1 MGDGTRD
8 DLYIDP
14 DDDDGG
20 SGSGDEEPDVD
31 PDQIGVDDYTD
42 SPPTDESPAEEE
54 PSEDSGTPS
63 TPTTPSGTG
72 DSGGGGRGG
81 GGGVIGIPEGGD
93 VGGDSP
99 DEPGEE
105 AETDETEE
113 PQETETPDEK
123 PEENEAEDEDED
135 DDDEEEQEP
144 KVVQYSDPWDNV
156 GWGLYPIML
165 KIEERYGHEVGTDYQ
180 LVPVREFDDPDE
192 MASKWERDS
201 LRHKMSIDVSV
212 WDENPPESTELA
224 NRAYLAAMQQGPNA
238 AQRYLRR
245 LRMATMVEG
254 TNIEDKESLFE
265 LAKNAGLDIDR
276 LEDAWDD
283 VKPLQ
288 TKRDPSPPFTKFHV
302 DGEEVTQPGY
312 LHYDDIVDIFD
323 QAGIDDEE
331 PQPLSG
337 FVTEHGPATT
347 KEVMTVYEWSQE
359 RAEEE
364 LQQREE
370 IVPIEIGVETFWA
383 RHKQANSG
391 G

>member
-1 MGDGTRD
+1 MGDGTTD

-31 PDQIGVDDYTD
+31 PDQTGVDDYGD
-42 SPPTDESPAEEE
+42 SPPTEDSPSEEE
-54 PSEDSGTPS
+54 PSEDSGTSS
-63 TPTTPSGTG
+63 TPTTPPGTG
-72 DSGGGGRGG
+72 GDGGGGG
-81 GGGVIGIPEGGD
+81 GGGVIGIPEGVD

-105 AETDETEE
+105 AEPNEPEE
-113 PQETETPDEK
+113 PQEPETPDEEPE
-123 PEENEAEDEDED
+123 PEEDESEDEDED

-144 KVVQYSDPWDNV
+144 MVVQYSDPWDNV

-165 KIEERYGHEVGTDYQ
+165 KIEERYGNEVDTDYR
-180 LVPVREFDDPDE
+180 LVPVREFDNPDE
-192 MASKWERDS
+192 MTSKWEQDS
-201 LRHKMSIDVSV
+201 LRHKMPIDASV
-212 WDENPPESTELA
+212 WEENPPESTELA
-224 NRAYLAAMQQGPNA
+224 NRAYLAAMQQGPDA

-245 LRMATMVEG
+245 LRTATMVEG
-254 TNIEDKESLFE
+254 TNIEDKATLLE
-265 LAKNAGLDIDR
+265 LARNAGLDIGR
-276 LEDAWDD
+276 LEEAWDD
-283 VKPLQ
+283 VEPHQ
-288 TKRDPSPPFTKFHV
+288 TKRDPNPPFTKFHV

-337 FVTEHGPATT
+337 FVTEHGPVTT

-370 IVPIEIGVETFWA
+370 IVPVEVGVGIFWA
-383 RHKQANSG
+383 RHKQANTG
-391 G
+391 I